1 MAPSCRFI
9 WLGWSGRE
17 SFAPSS
23 FLWLTLHSHTGPAAC
38 RPRSSLTSVV
48 RSLRLALTS
57 VPSLPSFTLHSSGV
71 GREEGWGR
79 VGGKDRND
87 NMISGSKFQ
96 DS

>member
-1 MAPSCRFI
+1 MRLRMPFTSSTPFLSYRRVPRLSTF
-9 WLGWSGRE
+9 SSRTVRDRRE
-17 SFAPSS
+17 
-23 FLWLTLHSHTGPAAC
+23 
-38 RPRSSLTSVV
+38 RK
-48 RSLRLALTS
+48 
-57 VPSLPSFTLHSSGV
+57 